1 MTDTFVQ
8 NNVFFSEIKTEEG
21 DGDGSGGEVVSHQ
34 AGFSLLPLMGAEQGQ
49 EWTGS
54 DQSLFR
60 VLHKVFMNNYCA
72 IGQLM
77 LTKTCQQVNCLKQG
91 FAYIYIFIFFSGI
104 CLSPTACQPLGLIAL
119 PTNNSIYCIYSII
132 YSIMHCFKH
141 STSNI

>member
-1 MTDTFVQ
+1 MTNTFVQ
-8 NNVFFSEIKTEEG
+8 NNVVVFSEIKTEEG

-77 LTKTCQQVNCLKQG
+77 LTKTCQQVNCLD
-91 FAYIYIFIFFSGI
+91 
-104 CLSPTACQPLGLIAL
+104 
-119 PTNNSIYCIYSII
+119 
-132 YSIMHCFKH
+132 
-141 STSNI
+141 

>member
-1 MTDTFVQ
+1 MNDKHLYKTM
-8 NNVFFSEIKTEEG
+8 FFLEIKTEEG

-77 LTKTCQQVNCLKQG
+77 LTKTCQQVNCLEQD
-91 FAYIYIFIFFSGI
+91 FA
-104 CLSPTACQPLGLIAL
+104 
-119 PTNNSIYCIYSII
+119 
-132 YSIMHCFKH
+132 
-141 STSNI
+141 

>member
-1 MTDTFVQ
+1 MF
-8 NNVFFSEIKTEEG
+8 FFSEIKTEEG

-77 LTKTCQQVNCLKQG
+77 LTKTCQQVNCLEQG
-91 FAYIYIFIFFSGI
+91 FAYIIFFLGGNFFI
-104 CLSPTACQPLGLIAL
+104 PNQPLGLIAL
-119 PTNNSIYCIYSII
+119 PTNKIIYCIYSII
-132 YSIMHCFKH
+132 VSCTVLNIL
-141 STSNI
+141 TSNI